1 MIPFSPRKGAVTC
14 VVCFFHF
21 QRTTGFGYFKKKKR
35 KKKDC
40 FGYVKKIR
48 IKEPAGSGYFKTLKE
63 PSWDE
68 ERLSMNEI

>member
-1 MIPFSPRKGAVTC
+1 VLLSFSKNHR
-14 VVCFFHF
+14 FRIF
-21 QRTTGFGYFKKKKR
+21 QRKKR
-35 KKKDC
+35 KKRDC

-63 PSWDE
+63 PSVFMKELLVLSWDE